1 MSDVQSSSRRD
12 FLKKSAYVVPVI
24 MTMQA
29 VPALAGQ
36 GSHHK
41 DYDKKKGGKKD
52 WDHDKKHSKKDDK
65 KDGKKGGRG
74 W

>member
-29 VPALAGQ
+29 APALAGQ

-41 DYDKKKGGKKD
+41 DHDKKKGGKKGRG
-52 WDHDKKHSKKDDK
+52 HDKKHSKKG
-65 KDGKKGGRG
+65 GKKGGRG